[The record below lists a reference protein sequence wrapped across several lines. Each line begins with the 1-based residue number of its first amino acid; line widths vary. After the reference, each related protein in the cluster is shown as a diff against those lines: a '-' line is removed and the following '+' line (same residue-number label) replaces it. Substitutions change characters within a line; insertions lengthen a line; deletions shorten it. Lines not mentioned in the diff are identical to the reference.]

1 LFTYRLLALFSGP
14 ENDGYLDRNGF
25 RGHHRIS
32 TMMTFWFAERVM
44 SQTVLAPVQTK
55 ILEVPVSQ
63 PEVARRSCRGA
74 EILVRGLIKN
84 GVDKIFG
91 LPGGAVLHIYDEL
104 WRFRD
109 EITHY
114 LVRHEQGAVHA
125 AEGYARA
132 TGKVGVALVTSGPG
146 ATNAV
151 TGIATA
157 YMDSIPL
164 VVITGQVPSTMIGTD
179 AFQEVDTFGVTLPIV
194 KHSYLVRDV
203 RDLEA
208 IIDEAFAIA
217 RSGKPGPVVIDV
229 PKDITGQICN
239 ESRKLHD
246 DFLFDE
252 TPEFLDRSKIETVV
266 EKLLGAKRP
275 VFYVGGGIVTG
286 DAADELMQVVEKLA
300 VPVTPTLMG
309 LGGFPTAH
317 PQSLGMLGMHGTYSA
332 NTAIAECDLLFAVG
346 VRFDDRVTGKLAT
359 FAPNAEIIHIDID
372 PANIGKNKNPHLS
385 VVADAKTA
393 LQTIRKVLDE
403 TDAAVL
409 EASRVSRSE
418 WWQRIEEWKDS
429 VPLVC
434 ERSETEIKPQMLIEE
449 LHRVTN
455 GDAVIVTDVGQHQ
468 MWAAQFY
475 PVKYARQFLTSG
487 GLGTMGFG
495 LPAAMGAQLACPE
508 KQVVAVVGDGGFQM
522 TNQEIITAIQYGIP
536 LKVVIM
542 NNGYLGM
549 VRQWQ
554 EMFYDRAY
562 SEVDLSVSP
571 DFVKLAEAYGALGLR
586 AEKPG
591 ELTEV
596 LERGLN
602 FAGVAIM
609 DIVVS
614 KEENVFPIVPAGGN
628 ARDMI
633 LK

>member
-1 LFTYRLLALFSGP
+1 MAREDKKTVMTSATANPAAVSKDLA
-14 ENDGYLDRNGF
+14 E
-25 RGHHRIS
+25 
-32 TMMTFWFAERVM
+32 
-44 SQTVLAPVQTK
+44 TVEAAIAP
-55 ILEVPVSQ
+55 
-63 PEVARRSCRGA
+63 RGA

-84 GVDKIFG
+84 GVDTVFG
-91 LPGGAVLHIYDEL
+91 LPGGAVLHIYDEI

-164 VVITGQVPSTMIGTD
+164 IVITGQVPSTMIGTD

-194 KHSYLVRDV
+194 KHSYLVKDV

-208 IIDEAFAIA
+208 IIDEAFQIA
-217 RSGKPGPVVIDV
+217 KSGKPGPVVIDV
-229 PKDITGQICN
+229 PKDITAHLCENPRKIHAEYLFEN
-239 ESRKLHD
+239 EETLI
-246 DFLFDE
+246 DE
-252 TPEFLDRSKIETVV
+252 AALELVI
-266 EKLLGAKRP
+266 EKLINAHQP
-275 VFYVGGGIVTG
+275 VFYVGGGIVTA
-286 DAADELMQVVEKLA
+286 DAADELMFVAEALQA
-300 VPVTPTLMG
+300 PVTPTLMG

-317 PQSLGMLGMHGTYSA
+317 ALSLGMLGMHGTYAA
-332 NTAIAECDLLFAVG
+332 NMAVSESDLLVAIG

-359 FAPNAEIIHIDID
+359 FAANAEIIHIDID
-372 PANIGKNKNPHLS
+372 PSNIGKIKNPHISL
-385 VVADAKTA
+385 VADAKTA
-393 LQTIRKVLDE
+393 LKKIAEKLE
-403 TDAAVL
+403 NTDQSIIKNGIAKR
-409 EASRVSRSE
+409 ED
-418 WWQRIEEWKDS
+418 WWTRLKGWRDS
-429 VPLVC
+429 VPLSC
-434 ERSETEIKPQMLIEE
+434 EYSKTEIKPQHLIEE
-449 LHRVTN
+449 LYRVTN
-455 GDAVIVTDVGQHQ
+455 GEAIIVTDVGQHQ

-475 PVKYARQFLTSG
+475 PFKRSRQWLTSG

-508 KQVVAVVGDGGFQM
+508 QQVVAVVGDGGFQM
-522 TNQEIITAIQYGIP
+522 TNQEIITAIQYKIP
-536 LKVVIM
+536 LKVIIM

-571 DFVKLAEAYGALGLR
+571 DFVKLAEAYGAKGLR
-586 AEKPG
+586 AERP
-591 ELTEV
+591 EDLRRV
-596 LERGLN
+596 LEEGLDYK
-602 FAGVAIM
+602 GVAIM

-614 KEENVFPIVPAGGN
+614 KEENVFPIIPAGQDTRN
-628 ARDMI
+628 MI